1 MMKLRKISDYLDSMF
16 QVAVYGDLD
25 TSFSA
30 RMHYF
35 PRDVILNISP
45 LFLSRYNG
53 LMMENSDN
61 ITEVVTS
68 CFLSDDIVDELRT
81 RRISNALLICHHM
94 LDIDAGQ
101 PGTWNA
107 RGFSAISSESFAYLQ
122 KHGISVY
129 ILHLPLDA
137 NESKINTHLSF
148 CNRLG
153 LFPQTELLH
162 RHGFTMGY
170 LVNGSPLWHVTAE
183 RIFSSKIVYGK
194 FVNDVEHFDAP
205 IAVLA
210 GMVSSTSMLEEIVTT
225 GCSCLVCGDVLLR
238 QRTKRAE
245 DISKWLK
252 YTPLPIVCFSHKE
265 TEEPALKDLLTHI
278 NRIFPTIP
286 TRFLRGGLQWK

>member
-1 MMKLRKISDYLDSMF
+1 MELRKISDYLDSMF

-35 PRDVILNISP
+35 PKDIISGISP

-53 LMMENSDN
+53 LMMENSDE
-61 ITEVVTS
+61 ITEVVAS
-68 CFLSDDIVDELRT
+68 CFLSDDIVDELKT
-81 RRISNALLICHHM
+81 LRISNALLICHHM

-101 PGTWNA
+101 PGFWSA
-107 RGFSAISSESFAYLQ
+107 RGFSAISLESFEYLQ
-122 KHGISVY
+122 KNRISVY

-137 NESKINTHLSF
+137 NQSKINTHKSF

-153 LFPQTELLH
+153 LFPQMELLY
-162 RHGFTMGY
+162 RNGFTMGY
-170 LVNGSPLWHVTAE
+170 LANGSPSWPMTATQC
-183 RIFSSKIVYGK
+183 FSSKLVYGNIS
-194 FVNDVEHFDAP
+194 NDVKSFDSP
-205 IAVLA
+205 VAVLA
-210 GMVSSTSMLEEIVTT
+210 GMVSSTSMLDEIVAT

-245 DISKWLK
+245 DIARWLES
-252 YTPLPIVCFSHKE
+252 TPLPIVCLSHKE
-265 TEEPALKDLLTHI
+265 TEEPALEDLLTHI